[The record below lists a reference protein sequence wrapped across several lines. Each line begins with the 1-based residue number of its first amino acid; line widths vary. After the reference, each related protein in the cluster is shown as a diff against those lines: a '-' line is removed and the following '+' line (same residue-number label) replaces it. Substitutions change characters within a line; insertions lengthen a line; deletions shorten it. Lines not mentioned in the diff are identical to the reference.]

1 MMKENKIGKITIAI
15 ITIVLVLVTI
25 RLSGHKHSL
34 GIFVLTLFGFYFV
47 AFLIGALLKAT
58 EVISKSLFY
67 VFLAVLLTSFS
78 LFFVYHHSYDSH
90 NETRSLLYG
99 FNGE

>member
-1 MMKENKIGKITIAI
+1 M
-15 ITIVLVLVTI
+15 TIVLVLVTI

-34 GIFVLTLFGFYFV
+34 GILVLALFGLLFCGL
-47 AFLIGALLKAT
+47 FLIGALLKVT
-58 EVISKSLFY
+58 EVISKPLFY
-67 VFLAVLLTSFS
+67 VFIAVLFTSFS

-90 NETRSLLYG
+90 NETRSLFCG

>member
-1 MMKENKIGKITIAI
+1 MILKNKIGRITIAI
-15 ITIVLVLVTI
+15 MTIVLLLVTI

-34 GIFVLTLFGFYFV
+34 GILVLALFGFYFV
-47 AFLIGALLKAT
+47 AFLIGTLLKVT

-67 VFLAVLLTSFS
+67 VFLAVLFTSFT

-90 NETRSLLYG
+90 NETRSLFCG

>member
-1 MMKENKIGKITIAI
+1 MISKNKIGRITIAI
-15 ITIVLVLVTI
+15 MTIALVLVTI

-34 GIFVLTLFGFYFV
+34 GIFVLALFGFYFV
-47 AFLIGALLKAT
+47 AFLSGAILKAT
-58 EVISKSLFY
+58 EVISKPLFY
-67 VFLAVLLTSFS
+67 VFVAVLFTSFS

-90 NETRSLLYG
+90 NETRSLLCG

>member
-1 MMKENKIGKITIAI
+1 MMSKNKIGRITIAI
-15 ITIVLVLVTI
+15 MTIALVLVTI

-34 GIFVLTLFGFYFV
+34 GIFVLALFGFYFV
-47 AFLIGALLKAT
+47 AFLVGALLKTT

-67 VFLAVLLTSFS
+67 VFIAVLFTSFS

-90 NETRSLLYG
+90 NETRSLLCG